1 MSLAIPTPGS
11 LVNEYQKGKIKNK
24 LENDVIAQA
33 KFWADGTP
41 VSRRGQGEVGRGTG
55 CS

>member
-1 MSLAIPTPGS
+1 MSPAIPTPGS

-24 LENDVIAQA
+24 LENDVKAQA

-41 VSRRGQGEVGRGTG
+41 VSWRGQGEVGRGTG
-55 CS
+55 CF